1 VEWIFEE
8 RTPFRMGYV
17 GQVRATY
24 AILKWSWK
32 SLAEKKRRKLES
44 DPGNEAVDHDPP
56 TNTMEED
63 ESKQATEAAAET
75 EEARRKVVDAEP
87 LHTEG
92 LLCDAD
98 EARGS

>member
-1 VEWIFEE
+1 MSASTIE
-8 RTPFRMGYV
+8 
-17 GQVRATY
+17 
-24 AILKWSWK
+24 
-32 SLAEKKRRKLES
+32 AEKKRRKLEP
-44 DPGNEAVDHDPP
+44 DPGAVDHDPP

-92 LLCDAD
+92 LLCDAE